1 MVGVGGVAARA
12 DGAERTI
19 LLVSK
24 RTEEV
29 LDLRNVTN
37 VNVVCTRGVDW
48 YLLQR
53 SGGGSR
59 IRRGGGCWGRHKQ
72 KKSSERVINNGN
84 A

>member
-1 MVGVGGVAARA
+1 MGVGGVAARA

-37 VNVVCTRGVDW
+37 VNVVCTRGLIGVCC
-48 YLLQR
+48 
-53 SGGGSR
+53 
-59 IRRGGGCWGRHKQ
+59 RRAAEEVG
-72 KKSSERVINNGN
+72 
-84 A
+84 